1 MVKSITQNILLPPES
16 NPFSSSAKLLDSLT
30 LGWYLVTLTGCLT
43 TDWVSPADIFTLR
56 GSVKVNGRKKQKND
70 KRHSKHTWSVT
81 EINREPKLDLTHNAT
96 AVVLQEKGPQEQ
108 ANNAAYSKAHQ

>member
-1 MVKSITQNILLPPES
+1 MRICDFIQKKSWSRVSLRIQDSSLPPES

-56 GSVKVNGRKKQKND
+56 GSVKVNGSKKQK
-70 KRHSKHTWSVT
+70 K
-81 EINREPKLDLTHNAT
+81 
-96 AVVLQEKGPQEQ
+96 
-108 ANNAAYSKAHQ
+108 

>member
-1 MVKSITQNILLPPES
+1 MGVRNK
-16 NPFSSSAKLLDSLT
+16 
-30 LGWYLVTLTGCLT
+30 
-43 TDWVSPADIFTLR
+43 
-56 GSVKVNGRKKQKND
+56 KND

-108 ANNAAYSKAHQ
+108 ANNAAYSKAQ